1 MGAYGNNRPNRN
13 YMVCMV
19 AKGPTRSMGHT
30 LDPHQTQGLTIK
42 HLACLVSDT
51 IKRRKVEMSDIYIE
65 VEYYYLRTNRG
76 SQLCDYV
83 LTVQLSPSVELQV
96 QHQ

>member
-1 MGAYGNNRPNRN
+1 MGAYWNNRPNRN
-13 YMVCMV
+13 YMACMV
-19 AKGPTRSMGHT
+19 ANGPTRSMGHT

-65 VEYYYLRTNRG
+65 VEYYYLRTNRIYEDHEV
-76 SQLCDYV
+76 SPLSSV
-83 LTVQLSPSVELQV
+83 LSPQSSVLNPA
-96 QHQ
+96 